1 LNYHRNVYNYFG
13 NRNKNIMV
21 SNPKCTNLSVR
32 AVKEENFIYIFYLLN
47 ETLTYKI
54 YMKFL
59 SL

>member
-1 LNYHRNVYNYFG
+1 
-13 NRNKNIMV
+13 MV

-32 AVKEENFIYIFYLLN
+32 AVKEENFIYILYLLN